1 MNNKIILLVE
11 DNQSDIALT
20 KRAFKKANIANPL
33 QVAEDGQEALDFLF
47 AEGPFSQSDKN
58 DLPTIVLLDL
68 KLPIVDGLEVLKAI
82 RGNAL
87 TKRLPVVVLTSSKEE
102 MDLAISYDLGVNSYI
117 RKPVDFTQ
125 FAEVIKQLGLYW
137 LVLNEAPPQPL

>member
-1 MNNKIILLVE
+1 MNNKTILLVE

-33 QVAEDGQEALDFLF
+33 QVAEDGQEALDYLF
-47 AEGPFSQSDKN
+47 AEGPFSQRDKN

-82 RGNAL
+82 RGNIL

-125 FAEVIKQLGLYW
+125 FAEVIRQLGLYW

>member
-1 MNNKIILLVE
+1 MNNKTILLVE

-33 QVAEDGQEALDFLF
+33 QVAEDGQEALDYLF
-47 AEGPFSQSDKN
+47 AEGSFSQRDKN

-82 RGNAL
+82 RGNIL

-125 FAEVIKQLGLYW
+125 FAEVIRQLGLYW

>member
-1 MNNKIILLVE
+1 MNNKIILLLE

-33 QVAEDGQEALDFLF
+33 QVAEDGQEALDYLF
-47 AEGPFSQSDKN
+47 AEGPFSQRDKN

-117 RKPVDFTQ
+117 RKPVDFNQ